1 MRQLSS
7 WNLFVMKVKNE
18 NPDKSFKEVLE
29 LASELKKQ
37 GADMPEKKPL
47 KKKSGKKTKTGKKSK
62 AKAKAKTGKKSKAKA
77 KTGKKK
83 AKTNRK
89 TRKN

>member
-7 WNLFVMKVKNE
+7 WNLFVMKVKKE

-29 LASELKKQ
+29 LASKLKKQ
-37 GADMPEKKPL
+37 GAEMPSTKPL
-47 KKKSGKKTKTGKKSK
+47 KRKAGK
-62 AKAKAKTGKKSKAKA
+62 KAKTGKKTKS
-77 KTGKKK
+77 
-83 AKTNRK
+83 NRK